1 MGELP
6 EGVNLP
12 PIKTPEVIRSASVIL
27 SRECE
32 DGHEILLGHRVPEL
46 VSFPDYWAFPGGGIC
61 DEDRHSAKVLGGK
74 LGVEGKYELACFALL
89 REMVEEVGL
98 SPDGKGNI
106 IQVTP
111 EVREL
116 VCGDKAEWLRLV
128 QDGSIKIEMF
138 QCQMVTDRT
147 TPPFSPRIFQ
157 NYFFHVPMG
166 KSTVSPSFPP
176 GRSEFDDFKW
186 WRPDVL
192 VEKWERNQIR
202 IPPPIVTLIRDLAN
216 GISDRGDLLKACD
229 KLSSEPP
236 SGDHRIE
243 FAPGVEAFPLRT
255 ETIPPSTH
263 TNCYI
268 IGELGGECVVVDPS
282 SKTPDSLAI
291 LKKKIDHVTSMGSVI
306 IATVFTHRHPDH
318 VGNLDMISDVYD
330 APVWASRET
339 IQSIPP
345 EYPFKILSEGDKI
358 VLEGPSER
366 SSWDVIETP
375 GHCPGHICLVSESGI
390 VSGDNCVVI
399 GTILVPSSEG
409 DMSSYIKGL
418 KRLYE
423 MSPTMLFPGHGPPCT
438 NPRKLLGRYIRHRT
452 SRHEKVLEAVASGID
467 SLRGIAEYAYLDTP
481 DAHPILSLDQT
492 LSHLKSLVSSGKV
505 ELRDGL
511 YLLPN

>member
-6 EGVNLP
+6 EGVTLS
-12 PIKTPEVIRSASVIL
+12 PIEVPKVIRSASVIL

-32 DGHEILLGHRVPEL
+32 SGHEILMGHRVPEL
-46 VSFPDYWAFPGGGIC
+46 ASFPDYWAFPGGGIC
-61 DEDRHSAKVLGGK
+61 KEDKHSASVLGGR
-74 LGVEGKYELACFALL
+74 LGVEDKYELACFALL

-106 IQVTP
+106 IEVTS

-116 VCGDKAEWLRLV
+116 VCGDKEEWLKLV
-128 QDGSIKIEMF
+128 QEGSISIEMF
-138 QCQMVTDRT
+138 HSQMVTDRT
-147 TPPFSPRIFQ
+147 TPPFSPRRFQ

-166 KSTVSPSFPP
+166 KSTASPSFPP

-192 VEKWERNQIR
+192 IEKWERNQIR
-202 IPPPIVTLIRDLAN
+202 IPPPIVTLLRDLARGTSN
-216 GISDRGDLLKACD
+216 TGDLLKACEM
-229 KLSSEPP
+229 LSLDPP

-268 IGELGGECVVVDPS
+268 IGDLGGECLVVDPS
-282 SKTPDSLAI
+282 SKTDDSLAI
-291 LKKKIDHVTSMGSVI
+291 LKKKIDQVTSMGSVI
-306 IATVFTHRHPDH
+306 VATVFTHRHPDH
-318 VGNLDMISDVYD
+318 VGNLKMISDVYE

-339 IQSIPP
+339 INSIPP
-345 EYPFKILSEGDKI
+345 DFPCKILIEGDRI
-358 VLEGPSER
+358 VLDGPAKKST
-366 SSWDVIETP
+366 WDVIETP
-375 GHCPGHICLVSESGI
+375 GHCPGHICLVGEPGI

-409 DMSSYIKGL
+409 DMAAYIDDL
-418 KRLYE
+418 VRLDQ

-438 NPRKLLGRYIRHRT
+438 NPRKLLRRYIRHRRT
-452 SRHEKVLEAVASGID
+452 RHGKVLEAVASGID
-467 SLRGIAEYAYLDTP
+467 SLDRIAEHAYLDTP
-481 DAHPILSLDQT
+481 DAHPMLCLDQT
-492 LSHLKSLVSSGKV
+492 LSHLKALVSSGEVK
-505 ELRDGL
+505 LRDGV
-511 YLLPN
+511 YLPSD